1 MSGGGLVVL
10 SGVGVLVVWLV
21 RSPTSHPRAYPASC
35 VGLFWDRAPFAGR
48 KGQVD
53 ARKWVSYHHPSSRT
67 MRKSRLGAMGSAVFD
82 GGRWRIRTSDL
93 VDVNDA
99 L

>member
-1 MSGGGLVVL
+1 M
-10 SGVGVLVVWLV
+10 
-21 RSPTSHPRAYPASC
+21 RSPPLEGIDVCLLINGITRWI
-35 VGLFWDRAPFAGR
+35 V
-48 KGQVD
+48 KG
-53 ARKWVSYHHPSSRT
+53 
-67 MRKSRLGAMGSAVFD
+67 